1 MPRRRAA
8 STTMML
14 AIEPTI
20 SRLPA
25 RVLTSASIGPE
36 NGSVAAGSSSITA
49 GGVGNP
55 VGSTKGGAKNGA
67 RPGQGRPGG
76 GGAGDALGG
85 KAGGPEAGVPN
96 EKADE
101 KDHKHPVPQA

>member
-25 RVLTSASIGPE
+25 SVLTSASIGPE
-36 NGSVAAGSSSITA
+36 NGAVAAGSSSITA
-49 GGVGNP
+49 GAVGTTIDN
-55 VGSTKGGAKNGA
+55 TKGVANNGA
-67 RPGQGRPGG
+67 GSGHGPAAAGGGRGPPAGQPGG
-76 GGAGDALGG
+76 PQPRGANEP
-85 KAGGPEAGVPN
+85 PEDK
-96 EKADE
+96 E
-101 KDHKHPVPQA
+101 